1 MRTQKEERKNNFEKY
16 CFAYVYICIS
26 IDKILKFL
34 GEEGYALVTLIDI
47 NKWM

>member
-1 MRTQKEERKNNFEKY
+1 MY
-16 CFAYVYICIS
+16 IYVY